1 MRIPFANRTADI
13 DLPVVQG
20 QPKATIKSVID
31 VFREQVP
38 NNFEALFEA
47 FVLLSSR
54 KVRVTCRT
62 TRALEDVCNLGLEF
76 QNSPVVI
83 KPCRS
88 AKWVNV
94 TRLSYGVPN
103 DVILEALRP
112 YGKIHTVKMDVYQG
126 VYVGVRNVLMDIS
139 VPIPSSLRIAE
150 HWCNI
155 FYPGQVA
162 TCFACHESGHTRAN
176 CPAALLNR
184 PAPAVDAAA
193 VAGPVL
199 LPAAREDIVHELVG
213 SVVARVADAPADGPV
228 SYAAVVTTGH
238 EAVVPSPEDSQI
250 AEDGHAGLPLN
261 DDGLPPSTAGVPKIS
276 SVDLVDPLATD
287 DGHHSVS
294 ATVAPDRKP
303 SDLGQIT
310 SSAGGALKITSPEL
324 VAPLAIDDG
333 HPPVSVA
340 AATDPKPPDLGQTS
354 VHTVDP
360 SSVIRGVSKPTD
372 AGQLDQHPPSDDD
385 SFSSSSTSEV
395 KGVDSQDADTDDDD
409 DNDNADFTPVDEHF
423 EDAQEVLDSYEPA
436 KRDHSSDSGSDTS
449 PQRKRGKLIGARL
462 LNMAMTV
469 PVSSDDDDDDAE
481 TQDPNLNNPHTPEIV
496 AESHSLPTDQD
507 ITDYPLTQPTPEL
520 KPLLSAS
527 QSASS
532 GFELLLSRKKTGP
545 RPVFGTHRLTKKPSS
560 RGASDL

>member
-1 MRIPFANRTADI
+1 MRIPFANRMADI

-20 QPKATIKSVID
+20 QPKATVKSVID

-38 NNFEALFEA
+38 NNFEELFEA
-47 FVLLSSR
+47 FVFLSPR
-54 KVRVTCRT
+54 KVRVTCRSA
-62 TRALEDVCNLGLEF
+62 RALEDVCNLGLEF
-76 QNSPVVI
+76 RNSPVVI

-103 DVILEALRP
+103 DVIIEVLRP

-139 VPIPSSLRIAE
+139 TPIPSSLRIAD

-193 VAGPVL
+193 VAGPEL
-199 LPAAREDIVHELVG
+199 LPEAREDIIREMVG
-213 SVVARVADAPADGPV
+213 SVVARVAAAPADGPV

-238 EAVVPSPEDSQI
+238 EAVVPVTEDSQI
-250 AEDGHAGLPLN
+250 SEDGHAGLPLN
-261 DDGLPPSTAGVPKIS
+261 DDGLPPSTTGVPKIAS
-276 SVDLVDPLATD
+276 ADLVDPLATD

-294 ATVAPDRKP
+294 APDRKP
-303 SDLGQIT
+303 SDLGHIN
-310 SSAGGALKITSPEL
+310 SPAGGALKITSPEL
-324 VAPLAIDDG
+324 VAPLATDDG
-333 HPPVSVA
+333 HHSASV
-340 AATDPKPPDLGQTS
+340 TDHQPSDLGQTGFP
-354 VHTVDP
+354 TVDP
-360 SSVIRGVSKPTD
+360 PSVIPGVSKPTD
-372 AGQLDQHPPSDDD
+372 EGQLDQHPPSDGD
-385 SFSSSSTSEV
+385 SLSSSSTSDI
-395 KGVDSQDADTDDDD
+395 KGIDSQDADADDDD
-409 DNDNADFTPVDEHF
+409 DHDNDDFTPVDEHF
-423 EDAQEVLDSYEPA
+423 EDAQAVLDSYEPA
-436 KRDHSSDSGSDTS
+436 KRDHSSGSSSDAS

-462 LNMAMTV
+462 LNLAMAV
-469 PVSSDDDDDDAE
+469 PVPSDDDDDVYADP
-481 TQDPNLNNPHTPEIV
+481 QDPNLNNPHTPAIV

-507 ITDYPLTQPTPEL
+507 ITDYPLTQPTPDP